1 MNTMKLIELGRGFLN
16 GKVSA
21 HKFSEDI
28 CVERRGLRGVKNRSE
43 DVLNCGGELFML
55 AEIYNPDEDRADYEL
70 DENQLRE
77 KVKETLVKFQLL

>member
-1 MNTMKLIELGRGFLN
+1 
-16 GKVSA
+16 
-21 HKFSEDI
+21 
-28 CVERRGLRGVKNRSE
+28 
-43 DVLNCGGELFML
+43 ML